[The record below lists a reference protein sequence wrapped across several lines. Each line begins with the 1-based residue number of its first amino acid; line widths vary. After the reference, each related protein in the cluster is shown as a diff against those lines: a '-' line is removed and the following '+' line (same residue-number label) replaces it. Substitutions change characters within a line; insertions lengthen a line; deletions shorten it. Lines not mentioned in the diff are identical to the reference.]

1 MFSRV
6 LFSIAVTGCAALIY
20 PKMNAAQL
28 PQWQLGPFERAEEAN
43 PIITPSP
50 QSTFFCPMQNKEVR
64 WECDHTFNPGAV
76 MRGGKV
82 YLLYRAEDDYG
93 TGIGKHT
100 SRLGLAESSDGIH
113 FIKRETPV
121 LYPAPDDQSFQEF
134 PGGCEDPR
142 IVDTEEGTYVMTY
155 TQWNQ
160 EVAVLGVATSDDL
173 VNWEKHGYAFNGHF
187 ERKWSKSGSII
198 CRCVGDRLI
207 ATKINGQY
215 WMYWGEGSI
224 YGAVSDNLISWKP
237 LVDENGDLVAII
249 DPRNGK
255 FDSQLVEPGP
265 PAILTQEGI
274 LLLYNGKNSDTAGDP
289 NITPRAYS
297 AGQVLLDP
305 DNPAKVIAR
314 SDDCFLTP
322 ERPYEMYG
330 QYSGGPFSFRVWSI
344 FKDDGSSIT
353 ERRIPMSL
361 LLKLP

>member
-1 MFSRV
+1 M
-6 LFSIAVTGCAALIY
+6 
-20 PKMNAAQL
+20 
-28 PQWQLGPFERAEEAN
+28 
-43 PIITPSP
+43 
-50 QSTFFCPMQNKEVR
+50 
-64 WECDHTFNPGAV
+64 
-76 MRGGKV
+76 
-82 YLLYRAEDDYG
+82 
-93 TGIGKHT
+93 
-100 SRLGLAESSDGIH
+100 
-113 FIKRETPV
+113 
-121 LYPAPDDQSFQEF
+121 YPAPDDQSFQEF

-207 ATKINGQY
+207 ATKINGKY

-224 YGAVSDNLISWKP
+224 YGAVSDNLISWNP

-265 PAILTQEGI
+265 PAILTEEGI

-297 AGQVLLDP
+297 AGQLLLDP

-330 QYSGGPFSFRVWSI
+330 QYSGGDRFYSGSGPFSR
-344 FKDDGSSIT
+344 T
-353 ERRIPMSL
+353 MAPL
-361 LLKLP
+361 LRNGRFQCRCC